1 MIDNSQSEKEA
12 DVAQLVERILG
23 KNEVSGPIPGV
34 GSIYWVPFKNG
45 HLIRYRSKTV
55 T

>member
-1 MIDNSQSEKEA
+1 MHFCA

-34 GSIYWVPFKNG
+34 GSNK
-45 HLIRYRSKTV
+45 KT
-55 T
+55 TTTLNLSGIA